1 MPLHERVG
9 EIFLA
14 NETDEVQAA
23 FSASLARFRVEDAGI
38 IEPDTDTVRNEL
50 RVVLL
55 VESPHTHEVCHHY
68 PLAGSRGTNA
78 GRIVRD
84 KLMDCGLN
92 FPEQPVSI
100 GQLVHDRH
108 NAVQALG
115 IMNVSQ
121 LPFQDTAY
129 DCTPWVGNDC
139 RCRPEWPNYIRR
151 MKTIKNGPD
160 VCADA
165 RRTAECR
172 RLDEEIAG
180 DLGRR
185 LRYLY
190 ENNPDV
196 LLVRCGEVAQAFYGK
211 TGIDMPHTCD
221 LPHPNNLGSEG
232 ERWQDLNCQNE
243 CLQNIIG
250 RVGPPPAGA

>member
-14 NETDEVQAA
+14 NETDEVQAD
-23 FSASLARFRVEDAGI
+23 FSNSLARFLVPDIGIDQAG
-38 IEPDTDTVRNEL
+38 L

-68 PLAGSRGTNA
+68 PLAGPRGTNA

-84 KLMDCGLN
+84 KLVQCR
-92 FPEQPVSI
+92 PEPQLPRQPI
-100 GQLVHDRH
+100 GKLVHQGH
-108 NAVQALG
+108 SAVQALG

-129 DCTPWVGNDC
+129 DCTPWVENDC

-151 MKTIKNGPD
+151 MKTIKKDPD
-160 VCADA
+160 VCADD
-165 RRTAECR
+165 RRTAECI

-190 ENNPDV
+190 EDNPDV
-196 LLVRCGEVAQAFYGK
+196 LLVRCGEVAQEFYK
-211 TGIDMPHTCD
+211 KIDITMLHTCN